1 MKKENASEVKEMWID
16 MVKTDGR
23 MERRIIKIK
32 VSARL
37 FYDSNKWCA
46 ISSPVDR
53 VCIEGEW
60 SVMMSTISH
69 DGTMDIVRN

>member
-1 MKKENASEVKEMWID
+1 V
-16 MVKTDGR
+16 R
-23 MERRIIKIK
+23 
-32 VSARL
+32 
-37 FYDSNKWCA
+37 Y

-60 SVMMSTISH
+60 SVMMSAISH